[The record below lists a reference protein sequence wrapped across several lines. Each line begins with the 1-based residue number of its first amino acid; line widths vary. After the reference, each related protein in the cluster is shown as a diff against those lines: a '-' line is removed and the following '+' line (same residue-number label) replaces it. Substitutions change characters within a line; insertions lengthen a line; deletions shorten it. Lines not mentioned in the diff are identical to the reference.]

1 MTTGADAGT
10 PVDPFAGLDDLGI
23 EPVEIGVFGGSG
35 FSGLSTD
42 AEAVTVDTPWG
53 APAAPV
59 SIAEFAGRRVA
70 FLPRHGV
77 RHEYAPH
84 TIPYRANVAAMR
96 RLGVRFLI
104 GPCAV
109 GSLQRDV
116 EPGHFVACDQ
126 LVDLT
131 RGRHDTFFDSDALP
145 VTHIGFAEPYC
156 GELRPLAVDACR
168 AAGVTVH
175 DGGTVVVIPGPRFA
189 TRAESQWYSAQGWQI
204 INMTQY
210 PEAALAREAQMCYV
224 NLSLVTDYDAG
235 FTIDSGIPPVT
246 VDEILAV
253 FAANN
258 ERLRTVLEHLVAS
271 IPPADDVECAAF
283 TALDGA
289 QL

>member
-1 MTTGADAGT
+1 MTTTAT
-10 PVDPFAGLDDLGI
+10 TFDDLGI
-23 EPVEIGVFGGSG
+23 APVDIGVFGGSG
-35 FSGLSTD
+35 FAGLATD
-42 AEAVTVDTPWG
+42 PEVYEIATPWG
-53 APAAPV
+53 DPAAPV
-59 SIAEFAGRRVA
+59 SVAEFAGRRVA
-70 FLPRHGV
+70 FLPRHGL
-77 RHEYAPH
+77 RHEFAPH
-84 TIPYRANVAAMR
+84 LVPYRANVAAMQQ
-96 RLGVRFLI
+96 LGVRFLL
-104 GPCAV
+104 GPCSV

-116 EPGHFVACDQ
+116 EPGHFVVCDQ

-131 RGRHDTFFDSDALP
+131 RGRPDTFFASTDVP

-189 TRAESQWYSAQGWQI
+189 TRAESQWYSSQGWQV

-235 FTIDSGIPPVT
+235 FTIDSGIPPVS

-258 ERLRTVLEHLVAS
+258 ARLTSVLEHFVAS
-271 IPPADDVECAAF
+271 IPAADGFDCAAF
-283 TALDGA
+283 TSLDGA